1 MSAIHDIIGHQKQY
15 FYSGKTLNY
24 EFRLRRLCQLEH
36 VIRKY
41 KEAVAQALKKDLNK
55 SYTESYAT
63 EIGIVL
69 SEISYVKKR
78 LRLWMRTRVVP
89 SSILQ
94 FPGVS
99 KIYKEPYGSV
109 LIISPWNYPFQ
120 LTMMP
125 LVGAIAAGNCAV
137 VKPSEL
143 SPASAD
149 VISRMLDEIFPKYY
163 VAAVCGDANV
173 SRRLLDESF
182 DYIFYTGGSR
192 VGRQVMAKAA
202 RHLTPV
208 SLELGGKSPCIVDE
222 TADIRAAARRIMW
235 GKCLN
240 SGQTCVA
247 PDYVLVQENVKGR
260 LLVEMKKAVEEFYGD
275 KPLEQPQWP
284 KMINER
290 HFYRVSAFLKNG
302 KIVCGGHTDPAAL
315 KIEPTVLIHV
325 TWEDPVMQEE
335 IFGPVLPVLA
345 FKTIGEAIAAVR
357 RQPRPL
363 ALYLFTENKK
373 HEQAVMKHCHFGGGC
388 VNDTVLHLVS
398 HTMPF
403 GGTGESG
410 MGACHGKYSF
420 DTFSRDKS
428 ILKKP
433 SHLDVFVR
441 YPQWWT
447 AAERLLRQK
456 M

>member
-1 MSAIHDIIGHQKQY
+1 MPAIHDIIGHQKQY
-15 FYSGKTLNY
+15 FHTGKTLDY

-36 VIRKY
+36 VIHKY
-41 KEAVAQALKKDLNK
+41 KEAIAQALKKDLNK
-55 SYTESYAT
+55 SYMESYVT

-78 LRLWMRTRVVP
+78 LKLWMRTRVVP
-89 SSILQ
+89 SSVLQ
-94 FPGVS
+94 FPGIS

-149 VISRMLDEIFPKYY
+149 IISRMLDEIFPKYY
-163 VAAVCGDANV
+163 VAAVCGNADV

-222 TADIRAAARRIMW
+222 TADIRMAARRIMW

-247 PDYVLVQENVKGR
+247 PDYVLVHEKAKGR
-260 LLVEMKKAVEEFYGD
+260 LLVEMKKAIEEFYGD
-275 KPLEQPQWP
+275 KPLEQEQWP

-290 HFYRVSAFLKNG
+290 HFYRVSAFLKDG
-302 KIVCGGHTDPAAL
+302 TIVCGGHTDPASL
-315 KIEPTVLIHV
+315 KIEPTVLMHV
-325 TWEDPVMQEE
+325 SWEAAVMQEE
-335 IFGPVLPVLA
+335 IFGPVLPVLT
-345 FKTIGEAIAAVR
+345 FRTIGEAIAAVR

-373 HEQAVMKHCHFGGGC
+373 HEQAVLKHCHFGGGC

-398 HTMPF
+398 HTLPF

-433 SHLDVFVR
+433 SHPDVFVR
-441 YPQWWT
+441 YPQWWP
-447 AAERLLRQK
+447 AAERIFRQK